1 MPTSGSD
8 TTEPADARVRARA
21 ARPAFGPGWERAV
34 LVHVSVLV
42 VGLSWWFGGQSP
54 GARVALLVWSTAG
67 IALFFAAA
75 GWRRRSGAAGTSPL
89 RHLWPLLLFDMLVG
103 LSCLNPSTLPV
114 LREGE
119 AMFMFIEPRWPGL
132 PSTARPDLTL
142 RELWQFNGI
151 VVSCYNVFL
160 VLERRSLLRQLLVV
174 LAANALGLAVFG
186 TFQKLAG
193 ATGLWFGAVASP
205 QKYFFA
211 TFVYHNH
218 WGAFTVLNLAACLA
232 LLFHALRRGGHRDT
246 WHSPVPLGAVAILF
260 IAATAPLSASRSTT
274 LLLALFLTGALVHF
288 LAQLVRRRR
297 ARHESSLPIVGGVVF
312 AALVAVAAVLY
323 LSRDVVRDRL
333 RTTVEQIAE
342 MRSEDERIPRGSLYV
357 DTWQMVR
364 DRPAFGWGLE
374 TYGTAFRLYNT
385 QRARE
390 LVFGQRYYR
399 EAHSDWL
406 QSLAE
411 VGFVGTALL
420 MLLGAA
426 PLAGVRWRQV
436 RSPVP
441 AYLLAGASLVL
452 LYAWVEFPL
461 ANPSVMLGLWLAL
474 YAAARYARADVVAQE
489 EQR

>member
-1 MPTSGSD
+1 MPTSGRTAPTAGD
-8 TTEPADARVRARA
+8 APAPP
-21 ARPAFGPGWERAV
+21 PAFGPGWERAV
-34 LVHVSVLV
+34 LVHVSVLA

-54 GARVALLVWSTAG
+54 GARTALLVWATVG

-75 GWRRRSGAAGTSPL
+75 GWGRRRDAGGVAPW
-89 RHLWPLLLFDMLVG
+89 RHLWPLLLFDVVVG
-103 LSCLNPSTLPV
+103 ASCLNPSTVPV
-114 LREGE
+114 VREGE
-119 AMFMFIEPRWPGL
+119 AMFMFIEPRWPGW

-151 VVSCYNVFL
+151 VLSGYNILL
-160 VLERRSLLRQLLVV
+160 VLSRRSQLRRLLVV
-174 LAANALGLAVFG
+174 LAANALVLAVFG

-193 ATGLWFGAVASP
+193 ATGLWFGAVPSP

-274 LLLALFLTGALVHF
+274 LLLALFLGGALVHF
-288 LAQLVRRRR
+288 VVQLLRHRRG
-297 ARHESSLPIVGGVVF
+297 RHESALPVVGGVAF
-312 AALVAVAAVLY
+312 AVLVAGAAVLY
-323 LSRDVVRDRL
+323 LSRDVVRGRL

-357 DTWQMVR
+357 DTWRMVQ

-406 QSLAE
+406 QALAE

-420 MLLGAA
+420 VLLGAA
-426 PLAGVRWRQV
+426 PLAGVRWRRV

-441 AYLLAGASLVL
+441 GYLLAGAGLVL

-474 YAAARYARADVVAQE
+474 YTAAGYARADVAAHG

>member
-1 MPTSGSD
+1 MPTSGRD
-8 TTEPADARVRARA
+8 AATTPDPVAPGTLA
-21 ARPAFGPGWERAV
+21 AYGPGWERAV
-34 LVHVSVLV
+34 LLHVSVLV

-54 GARVALLVWSTAG
+54 GARIALLVWSTAG

-75 GWRRRSGAAGTSPL
+75 GWGRRTGADGTAPV
-89 RHLWPLLLFDMLVG
+89 RHLWPLLLFDVLVG
-103 LSCLNPSTLPV
+103 LSCLNPSTVPV
-114 LREGE
+114 VREGE
-119 AMFMFIEPRWPGL
+119 PMFMFTDPRWPGW

-151 VVSCYNVFL
+151 VLSCYNVFL
-160 VLERRSLLRQLLVV
+160 VLGRRHLLRQLLVV
-174 LAANALGLAVFG
+174 LAANALVLAVFG

-260 IAATAPLSASRSTT
+260 IAATAPLSGSRSTT
-274 LLLALFLTGALVHF
+274 LLLALFLGGALVHF
-288 LAQLVRRRR
+288 AIQLVRRRR
-297 ARHESSLPIVGGVVF
+297 DRHESTLPIVAGVAL
-312 AALVAVAAVLY
+312 AALLALAAVLY
-323 LSRDVVRDRL
+323 LSRDVVRGRL

-342 MRSEDERIPRGSLYV
+342 MRSEDERIPRGSLYI
-357 DTWQMVR
+357 DTWRMVQ
-364 DRPAFGWGLE
+364 DRPVFGWGLE
-374 TYGTAFRLYNT
+374 SYGTAFRLYNT

-411 VGFVGTALL
+411 VGFAGTLL
-420 MLLGAA
+420 LLLLGAA
-426 PLAGVRWRQV
+426 PLAGVRWRRV

-441 AYLLAGASLVL
+441 AYLLAGGALVL

-461 ANPSVMLGLWLAL
+461 ANPAVMLGFWLTL
-474 YAAARYARADVVAQE
+474 YTAARYARADVTARE